1 MTLTRAEVEAIVD
14 YIYTHVRANP
24 TGRGYKVWQRMIEFL
39 NNGEIDGS
47 ESHIQ
52 RELFGHDGTDAGWI
66 R

>member
-14 YIYTHVRANP
+14 YIWMHARAHP
-24 TGRGYKVWQRMIEFL
+24 ESRAYRVWQRMMEFL